1 MVLLLLVKSGRY
13 TGESR
18 TAMESSMRLTSSAFA
33 DGAMIPRHFTCDQD
47 LSPPLAWTDVPNN
60 VLSFVLL
67 CDEPA
72 CARRGVKY
80 IVQSPVRESREC
92 PASLAMRALTEAT
105 PAKAGGG
112 KDHFRGGFRFGLT
125 FSLVG

>member
-1 MVLLLLVKSGRY
+1 
-13 TGESR
+13 
-18 TAMESSMRLTSSAFA
+18 MRLTSSAFA
-33 DGAMIPRHFTCDQD
+33 DGAMIPRRFSCGGQN

-60 VLSFVLL
+60 VLSFVSL

-92 PASLAMRALTEAT
+92 PIERA
-105 PAKAGGG
+105 
-112 KDHFRGGFRFGLT
+112 
-125 FSLVG
+125 